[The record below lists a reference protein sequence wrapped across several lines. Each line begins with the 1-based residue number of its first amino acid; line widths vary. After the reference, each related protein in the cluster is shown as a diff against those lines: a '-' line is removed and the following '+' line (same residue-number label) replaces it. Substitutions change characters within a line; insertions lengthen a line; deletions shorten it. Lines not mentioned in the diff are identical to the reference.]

1 VLYVPIE
8 RRLPVLVSASGALG
22 RTEADLFVPL
32 RFTRLL
38 GVLLAAV
45 CWCGASA
52 CAPPS
57 PREPSSEEGP
67 TDWNAG
73 QIRWRDYDAGL
84 ADARAEG
91 KPIVLIFYTDWCPH
105 CHNYSRVFFDPE
117 LAALTSSFVMI
128 RVERDS
134 HPELSAR
141 YDVDGE
147 YIPRTFFLKSNG
159 ELRVELA
166 GDNPEYRY
174 FLDEDE
180 PSELIALMQ
189 LAVGR

>member
-1 VLYVPIE
+1 M
-8 RRLPVLVSASGALG
+8 RLFA
-22 RTEADLFVPL
+22 
-32 RFTRLL
+32 
-38 GVLLAAV
+38 VLLAAA
-45 CWCGASA
+45 CASSGAA
-52 CAPPS
+52 CAPPAA
-57 PREPSSEEGP
+57 REPSSEEGP
-67 TDWNAG
+67 TDWNAA
-73 QIRWRDYDAGL
+73 QIRWRDYDVGL
-84 ADARAEG
+84 AEARAQR

-117 LAALTSSFVMI
+117 LAALTRSFVMI
-128 RVERDS
+128 RVERDG

-141 YDVDGE
+141 YAVDGE
-147 YIPRTFFLKSNG
+147 YIPRTFFLKPDG

-189 LAVGR
+189 LALGR